1 MVYLALV
8 IAVSD
13 IYGAVVE
20 PKNALCFRIFA
31 LPAISRKKREEQSFV
46 FKCDAAEDA
55 ARWVD
60 VIKHVVAGVPLSGR
74 C

>member
-1 MVYLALV
+1 MFIS
-8 IAVSD
+8 IAD
-13 IYGAVVE
+13 MYGAAVE

-46 FKCDAAEDA
+46 FKCDTAEDA

-60 VIKHVVAGVPLSGR
+60 VIKHVVAGVPLSGLVY
-74 C
+74 